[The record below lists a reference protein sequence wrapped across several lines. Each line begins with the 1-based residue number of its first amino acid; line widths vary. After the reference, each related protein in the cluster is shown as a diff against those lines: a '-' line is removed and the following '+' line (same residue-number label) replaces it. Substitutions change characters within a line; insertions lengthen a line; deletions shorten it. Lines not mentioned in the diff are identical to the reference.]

1 MLMTRTK
8 VAAISTVMFGAI
20 RQKGSARS
28 LFAALFALALALRV
42 VVPSGFMPVQTAQG
56 IVVTICDGM
65 ASGKTMVI
73 DLQRSDDSEH
83 PSDHHKQPAPCA
95 FAGLSA
101 PVLAGGLPPVLAL
114 PALPLREIAL
124 PPPVSRAPVSADF
137 LTPPLR
143 GPPAL
148 A

>member
-1 MLMTRTK
+1 MTNLMSRFISAAMLGVVRK
-8 VAAISTVMFGAI
+8 AGC
-20 RQKGSARS
+20 ARS
-28 LFAALFALALALRV
+28 LFTALFALALALRV
-42 VVPSGFMPVQTAQG
+42 VIPSGFMPVQTAHG

-65 ASGKTMVI
+65 GSGKTMVV

-83 PSDHHKQPAPCA
+83 PADHHKQPVPCA
-95 FAGLSA
+95 FAALSA
-101 PVLAGGLPPVLAL
+101 PALAGNLPPVPAL
-114 PALPLREIAL
+114 PAPLLREIAL
-124 PPPVSRAPVSADF
+124 PPPLTRATASSDF